1 MKHKIVIVGGGAGGL
16 ELATKLGKR
25 FGKSDKASITLVDT
39 NLTHVWK
46 PLLHEVAAGAL
57 SSATEE
63 LNYHAQ
69 AKWNHFSFELGTM
82 EGLDRK
88 AKTLSLAAVMDEDDK
103 PLIAPRTLCYDTLIV
118 AVGSNSNDFGITG
131 AREHAV
137 FLDTRKQADF
147 FHRKLLNAYLS
158 STRHQDATG
167 AISIAIVGAGATGVE
182 LAAELRHAAE
192 ELFSYGLGQ
201 VKPDNLKITV
211 IEAGPRILPGLP
223 ERISNSVLK
232 QLTHL
237 GVNVLVNA
245 AVSGIDETGLTTRE
259 GQRIKSDLKVWAA
272 GIKASLFLKDLD
284 GLETNNINQL
294 VVGSTLQTTRD
305 ESIFAFGDCAACFD
319 PHTGRNVPPRAQAA
333 HQQASTLVKSMQA
346 RILDKPLPTFSYKD
360 YGSLVSLSRFSAV
373 GNLMGGMKLEGHL
386 ARYFYMSLYQ
396 MHQVALYGG
405 LKTGLSVVGGFL
417 RRRIKPALKLH

>member
-1 MKHKIVIVGGGAGGL
+1 M
-16 ELATKLGKR
+16 
-25 FGKSDKASITLVDT
+25 
-39 NLTHVWK
+39 
-46 PLLHEVAAGAL
+46 
-57 SSATEE
+57 
-63 LNYHAQ
+63 
-69 AKWNHFSFELGTM
+69 
-82 EGLDRK
+82 
-88 AKTLSLAAVMDEDDK
+88 
-103 PLIAPRTLCYDTLIV
+103 
-118 AVGSNSNDFGITG
+118 G
-131 AREHAV
+131 ARLTYARCV
-137 FLDTRKQADF
+137 GQTFT
-147 FHRKLLNAYLS
+147 AYLS

-305 ESIFAFGDCAACFD
+305 ESILPSAI
-319 PHTGRNVPPRAQAA
+319 AQ
-333 HQQASTLVKSMQA
+333 
-346 RILDKPLPTFSYKD
+346 
-360 YGSLVSLSRFSAV
+360 LVSIRTP
-373 GNLMGGMKLEGHL
+373 EGTYHL
-386 ARYFYMSLYQ
+386 A
-396 MHQVALYGG
+396 
-405 LKTGLSVVGGFL
+405 L
-417 RRRIKPALKLH
+417 RQPTSRPRRWSNPCRPESWTSHYRRSHTRITAPWYPCPDSRQLAT